1 MVVDINSGLK
11 FLKGQKSFED
21 KGNVGIEYMGWQKFD
36 NVARQPVEFCFSV
49 WKKGHFGLFKMLIY
63 ESLAKN
69 IWLIFREN
77 K

>member
-1 MVVDINSGLK
+1 MFVGWSKILILK
-11 FLKGQKSFED
+11 RQKSVED

-36 NVARQPVEFCFSV
+36 NVGRQPVEFFFSV
-49 WKKGHFGLFKMLIY
+49 WKKGHYGLLKMHIY